1 MHFKSLVPFRWMR
14 GISSNLL
21 PFKASLSLGNRKTS
35 GGLRSVHSSPVSCPF
50 KGPFTFNYSRGQGE
64 CRHPPSTID
73 TCTDDSQ
80 LLFRFQACADVIG
93 TESSGELS
101 SNKSIRNNTTEMI
114 NLMMCIENV
123 GI

>member
-1 MHFKSLVPFRWMR
+1 MKQKEEVLKKET
-14 GISSNLL
+14 L
-21 PFKASLSLGNRKTS
+21 
-35 GGLRSVHSSPVSCPF
+35 VHSSPVSCPF

-93 TESSGELS
+93 TESSEEELTCLATWKEGS
-101 SNKSIRNNTTEMI
+101 AHYLVGKMKPRKNYAVQHGD
-114 NLMMCIENV
+114 ENYYRCFV
-123 GI
+123 IQYI